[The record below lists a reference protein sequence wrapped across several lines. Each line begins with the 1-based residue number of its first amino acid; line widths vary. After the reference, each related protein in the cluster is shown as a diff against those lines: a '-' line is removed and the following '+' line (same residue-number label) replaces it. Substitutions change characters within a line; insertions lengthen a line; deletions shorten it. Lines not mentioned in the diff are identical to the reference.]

1 MSEQTKTWNKY
12 IHKVQNYETDQM
24 GIVHHSNYIR
34 WFEEARCDLLDY
46 MGVGFADLEKQGI
59 ISPILSVEADYLRM
73 VYYGDTVSIDAYIK
87 EYNGIKLTVGY
98 EVKDDRT
105 GMVHCRGTSKH
116 CFIDKTGR
124 PLVLRKSFPELNE
137 AFEAG
142 VKVHKENKKALIKLT
157 VFNLLINHFKIF
169 FCNNFFPMYTYKKI
183 QSSRTLGDHH
193 YECNENTT
201 QLTQDQ
207 INYLMKITSD
217 VSPDVFEN
225 IVMCFCNCLEQGVKV
240 EQVSSD
246 FFMALFSK
254 IFT

>member
-34 WFEEARCDLLDY
+34 W
-46 MGVGFADLEKQGI
+46 
-59 ISPILSVEADYLRM
+59 
-73 VYYGDTVSIDAYIK
+73 
-87 EYNGIKLTVGY
+87 Y

-142 VKVHKENKKALIKLT
+142 VKVHKENKKALIK
-157 VFNLLINHFKIF
+157 KRED
-169 FCNNFFPMYTYKKI
+169 K
-183 QSSRTLGDHH
+183 
-193 YECNENTT
+193 
-201 QLTQDQ
+201 
-207 INYLMKITSD
+207 
-217 VSPDVFEN
+217 
-225 IVMCFCNCLEQGVKV
+225 
-240 EQVSSD
+240 
-246 FFMALFSK
+246 
-254 IFT
+254 

>member
-73 VYYGDTVSIDAYIK
+73 VYYGDTVSI
-87 EYNGIKLTVGY
+87 

-142 VKVHKENKKALIKLT
+142 VKIHKENKKALIK
-157 VFNLLINHFKIF
+157 KRED
-169 FCNNFFPMYTYKKI
+169 K
-183 QSSRTLGDHH
+183 
-193 YECNENTT
+193 
-201 QLTQDQ
+201 
-207 INYLMKITSD
+207 
-217 VSPDVFEN
+217 
-225 IVMCFCNCLEQGVKV
+225 
-240 EQVSSD
+240 
-246 FFMALFSK
+246 
-254 IFT
+254 

>member
-59 ISPILSVEADYLRM
+59 ISPILSVEADYLRL

-142 VKVHKENKKALIKLT
+142 VKVHKENKKALIK
-157 VFNLLINHFKIF
+157 KRED
-169 FCNNFFPMYTYKKI
+169 K
-183 QSSRTLGDHH
+183 
-193 YECNENTT
+193 
-201 QLTQDQ
+201 
-207 INYLMKITSD
+207 
-217 VSPDVFEN
+217 
-225 IVMCFCNCLEQGVKV
+225 
-240 EQVSSD
+240 
-246 FFMALFSK
+246 
-254 IFT
+254 

>member
-105 GMVHCRGTSKH
+105 G
-116 CFIDKTGR
+116 R

-142 VKVHKENKKALIKLT
+142 VKIHKENKKALIK
-157 VFNLLINHFKIF
+157 KRED
-169 FCNNFFPMYTYKKI
+169 K
-183 QSSRTLGDHH
+183 
-193 YECNENTT
+193 
-201 QLTQDQ
+201 
-207 INYLMKITSD
+207 
-217 VSPDVFEN
+217 
-225 IVMCFCNCLEQGVKV
+225 
-240 EQVSSD
+240 
-246 FFMALFSK
+246 
-254 IFT
+254 

>member
-1 MSEQTKTWNKY
+1 MNRQKHGINISTKYRITK
-12 IHKVQNYETDQM
+12 Q
-24 GIVHHSNYIR
+24 IR
-34 WFEEARCDLLDY
+34 WESYIIPIISAGLRKQDATFW

-142 VKVHKENKKALIKLT
+142 VKIHKENKKALIK
-157 VFNLLINHFKIF
+157 KRED
-169 FCNNFFPMYTYKKI
+169 K
-183 QSSRTLGDHH
+183 
-193 YECNENTT
+193 
-201 QLTQDQ
+201 
-207 INYLMKITSD
+207 
-217 VSPDVFEN
+217 
-225 IVMCFCNCLEQGVKV
+225 
-240 EQVSSD
+240 
-246 FFMALFSK
+246 
-254 IFT
+254 

>member
-59 ISPILSVEADYLRM
+59 I
-73 VYYGDTVSIDAYIK
+73 
-87 EYNGIKLTVGY
+87 
-98 EVKDDRT
+98 T

-142 VKVHKENKKALIKLT
+142 VKVHKENKKALIK
-157 VFNLLINHFKIF
+157 KRED
-169 FCNNFFPMYTYKKI
+169 K
-183 QSSRTLGDHH
+183 
-193 YECNENTT
+193 
-201 QLTQDQ
+201 
-207 INYLMKITSD
+207 
-217 VSPDVFEN
+217 
-225 IVMCFCNCLEQGVKV
+225 
-240 EQVSSD
+240 
-246 FFMALFSK
+246 
-254 IFT
+254 

>member
-34 WFEEARCDLLDY
+34 WFEEARCDLLD
-46 MGVGFADLEKQGI
+46 
-59 ISPILSVEADYLRM
+59 
-73 VYYGDTVSIDAYIK
+73 
-87 EYNGIKLTVGY
+87 YNGIKLTVGY

-142 VKVHKENKKALIKLT
+142 VKIHKENKKALIK
-157 VFNLLINHFKIF
+157 KRED
-169 FCNNFFPMYTYKKI
+169 K
-183 QSSRTLGDHH
+183 
-193 YECNENTT
+193 
-201 QLTQDQ
+201 
-207 INYLMKITSD
+207 
-217 VSPDVFEN
+217 
-225 IVMCFCNCLEQGVKV
+225 
-240 EQVSSD
+240 
-246 FFMALFSK
+246 
-254 IFT
+254 

>member
-1 MSEQTKTWNKY
+1 MRPFGLYGRRICRSG
-12 IHKVQNYETDQM
+12 ET
-24 GIVHHSNYIR
+24 
-34 WFEEARCDLLDY
+34 
-46 MGVGFADLEKQGI
+46 GI

-142 VKVHKENKKALIKLT
+142 VKIHKENKKS
-157 VFNLLINHFKIF
+157 INKEE
-169 FCNNFFPMYTYKKI
+169 
-183 QSSRTLGDHH
+183 RG
-193 YECNENTT
+193 
-201 QLTQDQ
+201 
-207 INYLMKITSD
+207 
-217 VSPDVFEN
+217 
-225 IVMCFCNCLEQGVKV
+225 
-240 EQVSSD
+240 
-246 FFMALFSK
+246 
-254 IFT
+254 

>member
-1 MSEQTKTWNKY
+1 MSEQTKTWNNISTKY
-12 IHKVQNYETDQM
+12 RITKQ
-24 GIVHHSNYIR
+24 IR
-34 WFEEARCDLLDY
+34 WESYIIPIISAGFEEARCDLLDY
-46 MGVGFADLEKQGI
+46 RAFGFADLEKQGI

-142 VKVHKENKKALIKLT
+142 VKIHKENKKALIK
-157 VFNLLINHFKIF
+157 KRED
-169 FCNNFFPMYTYKKI
+169 K
-183 QSSRTLGDHH
+183 
-193 YECNENTT
+193 
-201 QLTQDQ
+201 
-207 INYLMKITSD
+207 
-217 VSPDVFEN
+217 
-225 IVMCFCNCLEQGVKV
+225 
-240 EQVSSD
+240 
-246 FFMALFSK
+246 
-254 IFT
+254 